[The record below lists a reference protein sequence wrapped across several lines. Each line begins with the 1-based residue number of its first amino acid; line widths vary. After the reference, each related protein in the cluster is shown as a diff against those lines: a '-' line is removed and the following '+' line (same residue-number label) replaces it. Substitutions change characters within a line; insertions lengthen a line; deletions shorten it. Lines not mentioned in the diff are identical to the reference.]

1 MANEQNLLRPKRD
14 QTAEERRE
22 SARRAGKASA
32 EARRRKRDMRE
43 TFRDLLDMPLKEG
56 DLDEVTALAGANRK
70 NVTVGEA
77 IALIMANKA
86 IKGDVRAAE
95 FVRDTSGQRPTSSV
109 QVTAESKEASAEFMA
124 LVEGIKA
131 DG

>member
-1 MANEQNLLRPKRD
+1 MANEQNLRPPFTPKE
-14 QTAEERRE
+14 ARE
-22 SARRAGKASA
+22 YGRKGAAASARV
-32 EARRRKRDMRE
+32 RRQKRDMRE

-86 IKGDVRAAE
+86 IKGDVKAAE

>member
-56 DLDEVTALAGANRK
+56 DLDEVTSLAGANRK

>member
-1 MANEQNLLRPKRD
+1 MANKQNLLRPKRD

-124 LVEGIKA
+124 LVEGMRD

>member
-1 MANEQNLLRPKRD
+1 MANEQNLRPPFTPKE
-14 QTAEERRE
+14 ARE
-22 SARRAGKASA
+22 YGRKGAAASARV
-32 EARRRKRDMRE
+32 RRQKRDMRE

-77 IALIMANKA
+77 IALVMASKA
-86 IKGDVRAAE
+86 VKGDVKAAE

-109 QVTAESKEASAEFMA
+109 QVTAESKESSAAFMA

>member
-1 MANEQNLLRPKRD
+1 MAGKKNLRKPFSPDEAREYGRKG
-14 QTAEERRE
+14 AEK
-22 SARRAGKASA
+22 SAQVRRA
-32 EARRRKRDMRE
+32 KRDMRE
-43 TFRDLLDMPLKEG
+43 TFRDLLGMPLKEG
-56 DLDEVTALAGANRK
+56 DLEKVTALAGANKK

-86 IKGDVRAAE
+86 IRGDVRAAE
-95 FVRDTSGQRPTSSV
+95 FVRDTSGQKPGTQV
-109 QVTAESKEASAEFMA
+109 QVTTESKQASKEFMA

>member
-95 FVRDTSGQRPTSSV
+95 FVRDTSGQKPGTQV
-109 QVTAESKEASAEFMA
+109 QVTTESKQASQEFMA

>member
-1 MANEQNLLRPKRD
+1 MALNPQNLRTLSP
-14 QTAEERRE
+14 EE
-22 SARRAGKASA
+22 ARKQGSKGGKASA
-32 EARRRKRDMRE
+32 KARRERKEMRD
-43 TFRDLLDMPLKEG
+43 TFRNILDMPLKPG
-56 DLDEVTALAGANRK
+56 DLEEITTFQGSNKL

-77 IALIMANKA
+77 IALVMASKA
-86 IKGDVRAAE
+86 VKGDVKAAE

-109 QVTAESKEASAEFMA
+109 QVTAESKEASAAFMA

>member
-1 MANEQNLLRPKRD
+1 MALNPQNLRVP
-14 QTAEERRE
+14 TSEE
-22 SARRAGKASA
+22 ARRNGRKGGKASA
-32 EARRRKRDMRE
+32 EARRRRKDMRE

-56 DLDEVTALAGANRK
+56 DLEEVTALAGANRK

-95 FVRDTSGQRPTSSV
+95 FVRDTSGQRPASTV
-109 QVTAESKEASAEFMA
+109 QVTETSREASEAFMA
-124 LVEGIKA
+124 LV
-131 DG
+131 DGMRDA

>member
-1 MANEQNLLRPKRD
+1 MALNPQNLRTLSP
-14 QTAEERRE
+14 EE
-22 SARRAGKASA
+22 ARKQGSKGGKASA
-32 EARRRKRDMRE
+32 KARRERKEMRD
-43 TFRDLLDMPLKEG
+43 TFRNILDMPLKPG
-56 DLDEVTALAGANRK
+56 DLEEITTFQGANK
-70 NVTVGEA
+70 LNVTVGEA

>member
-1 MANEQNLLRPKRD
+1 MAGKKNLRKPFSPDEAREYGRKG
-14 QTAEERRE
+14 AEK
-22 SARRAGKASA
+22 SAQVRRA
-32 EARRRKRDMRE
+32 KRDMRE

-56 DLDEVTALAGANRK
+56 DLEKVTALAGANRK

-77 IALIMANKA
+77 IALVMASKA
-86 IKGDVRAAE
+86 VKGDVKAAE

-109 QVTAESKEASAEFMA
+109 QVTAESKEASAAFMA

>member
-1 MANEQNLLRPKRD
+1 MAGNPENMRPVRSKAEAKR
-14 QTAEERRE
+14 RGRNGGIK
-22 SARRAGKASA
+22 SG

-86 IKGDVRAAE
+86 IKGDVKAAE
-95 FVRDTSGQRPTSSV
+95 FVRDTSGQKPSSQV
-109 QVTAESKEASAEFMA
+109 QLTTESKEASADFME

>member
-1 MANEQNLLRPKRD
+1 MALNTQNLRPPFTPEEARKYGRKG
-14 QTAEERRE
+14 AE
-22 SARRAGKASA
+22 ASA
-32 EARRRKRDMRE
+32 KVRRRKRDMRE

-95 FVRDTSGQRPTSSV
+95 FVRDTSGQRPASTV
-109 QVTAESKEASAEFMA
+109 QVTETSREASEAFMA
-124 LVEGIKA
+124 LVDEMRDA
-131 DG
+131 

>member
-77 IALIMANKA
+77 IALVMAFKA
-86 IKGDVRAAE
+86 VKGDVKAAE
-95 FVRDTSGQRPTSSV
+95 FVRDTSGQKPGTQV
-109 QVTAESKEASAEFMA
+109 QVTTESKEASAEFMA

-131 DG
+131 DV

>member
-1 MANEQNLLRPKRD
+1 MALNPQNLVKNEDRTP
-14 QTAEERRE
+14 EERRRN
-22 SARRAGKASA
+22 ARKAGKASA

-77 IALIMANKA
+77 IALVMAFKA
-86 IKGDVRAAE
+86 VKGDVKAAE
-95 FVRDTSGQRPTSSV
+95 FVRDTSGQKPGTQV
-109 QVTAESKEASAEFMA
+109 QVTTESKEASAEFMA

>member
-1 MANEQNLLRPKRD
+1 MALNPQNLRTLSP
-14 QTAEERRE
+14 EE
-22 SARRAGKASA
+22 ARKQGSKGGKASA
-32 EARRRKRDMRE
+32 KARRERKEMRD
-43 TFRDLLDMPLKEG
+43 TFRNILDMPLKPG
-56 DLDEVTALAGANRK
+56 DLEEITTFQGANK
-70 NVTVGEA
+70 LNVTVGEA
-77 IALIMANKA
+77 IALVMASKA
-86 IKGDVRAAE
+86 VKGDVKAAE

>member
-1 MANEQNLLRPKRD
+1 MAGKKNLRKPFSPDEAREYGRKG
-14 QTAEERRE
+14 AER
-22 SARRAGKASA
+22 SAQVRRA
-32 EARRRKRDMRE
+32 KRDMRE
-43 TFRDLLDMPLKEG
+43 TFRALLGMPLKEG
-56 DLDEVTALAGANRK
+56 DLEKVTALAGANRK

-86 IKGDVRAAE
+86 IRGDVRAAE
-95 FVRDTSGQRPTSSV
+95 FVRDTSGQKPGTQV
-109 QVTAESKEASAEFMA
+109 QVTTESKEASAAFMA

>member
-1 MANEQNLLRPKRD
+1 MALNPQNLRPVKTKDEAR
-14 QTAEERRE
+14 ERGRNGGIK
-22 SARRAGKASA
+22 SGKV
-32 EARRRKRDMRE
+32 RRRKRDMRE

-56 DLDEVTALAGANRK
+56 DLEEVTALAGANRK

-95 FVRDTSGQRPTSSV
+95 FVRDTSGQRPASTV
-109 QVTAESKEASAEFMA
+109 QVTETSREASEAFMA
-124 LVEGIKA
+124 LV
-131 DG
+131 DGMRDA

>member
-1 MANEQNLLRPKRD
+1 MANEENLLRPKRD

-86 IKGDVRAAE
+86 IKGDVKAAE
-95 FVRDTSGQRPTSSV
+95 FVRDTSGQKPGTQV
-109 QVTAESKEASAEFMA
+109 QVTTESKQASAEFMA

>member
-1 MANEQNLLRPKRD
+1 MANEQNLRPPFTPKE
-14 QTAEERRE
+14 ARE
-22 SARRAGKASA
+22 YGRKGAAASARV
-32 EARRRKRDMRE
+32 RRQKRDMRE

-77 IALIMANKA
+77 IALVMASKA
-86 IKGDVRAAE
+86 VKGDVKAAE

-109 QVTAESKEASAEFMA
+109 QVTAESKEASAAFMA

>member
-1 MANEQNLLRPKRD
+1 MALNTQNLRPPFTPEEALEYGRKG
-14 QTAEERRE
+14 AEA
-22 SARRAGKASA
+22 SAR
-32 EARRRKRDMRE
+32 ARRRKRDMRE

-56 DLDEVTALAGANRK
+56 DLEEVTALAGANRK

-95 FVRDTSGQRPTSSV
+95 FVRDTSGQRPASTV
-109 QVTAESKEASAEFMA
+109 QVTETSREASEAFMA
-124 LVEGIKA
+124 LV
-131 DG
+131 DGMRDA

>member
-1 MANEQNLLRPKRD
+1 MANEQNLRPPFTPKE
-14 QTAEERRE
+14 ARE
-22 SARRAGKASA
+22 YGRKGAAASARV
-32 EARRRKRDMRE
+32 RRQKRDMRE

-86 IKGDVRAAE
+86 IKGDVKAAE

-109 QVTAESKEASAEFMA
+109 QVTAESKEASAAFMA

>member
-43 TFRDLLDMPLKEG
+43 TFRDLLDMPLKDG

-86 IKGDVRAAE
+86 IKGDVKAAE

-124 LVEGIKA
+124 LVEGMRD

>member
-1 MANEQNLLRPKRD
+1 MALNPQNLVKNEDRTP
-14 QTAEERRE
+14 EERRRN
-22 SARRAGKASA
+22 ARKAGKASA

-86 IKGDVRAAE
+86 IKGDVKAAE

-109 QVTAESKEASAEFMA
+109 QVTAESKEASAAFMA

>member
-1 MANEQNLLRPKRD
+1 
-14 QTAEERRE
+14 
-22 SARRAGKASA
+22 
-32 EARRRKRDMRE
+32 MRE

-95 FVRDTSGQRPTSSV
+95 FVRDTSGQKPGTQV
-109 QVTAESKEASAEFMA
+109 QVTTESKQASQEFMA

>member
-70 NVTVGEA
+70 NVTVGEG
-77 IALIMANKA
+77 IALIMASKA

>member
-95 FVRDTSGQRPTSSV
+95 FVRDTSGQRPTSSF

>member
-1 MANEQNLLRPKRD
+1 MANEQNLRPPFTPKE
-14 QTAEERRE
+14 ARE
-22 SARRAGKASA
+22 YGRKGAAASA
-32 EARRRKRDMRE
+32 KIRRQKRDMRE

-109 QVTAESKEASAEFMA
+109 QVTAESKEASSEFMA

>member
-1 MANEQNLLRPKRD
+1 MANEQNLRPPFTPKE
-14 QTAEERRE
+14 ARE
-22 SARRAGKASA
+22 YGRKGAAASA
-32 EARRRKRDMRE
+32 KIRRQKRDMRE

-109 QVTAESKEASAEFMA
+109 QVTAESKEASAAFMA

>member
-1 MANEQNLLRPKRD
+1 MALNTQNLRPPF
-14 QTAEERRE
+14 TPEEARE
-22 SARRAGKASA
+22 YGRKGAAASA
-32 EARRRKRDMRE
+32 KVRRQKRDMRE

-86 IKGDVRAAE
+86 IKGDVKAAE